1 MDIPIIQ
8 VTEEQTQMLSE
19 EYMKKMKDC
28 NLPDPC
34 KVSNSGKID
43 DVKLCTPPSPTPH
56 PPPLNLENI
65 FEYILV

>member
-8 VTEEQTQMLSE
+8 VTEEQTQMLNE
-19 EYMKKMKDC
+19 EYMKKMKDY

-43 DVKLCTPPSPTPH
+43 DVKLCTPPH
-56 PPPLNLENI
+56 PPPAPI
-65 FEYILV
+65 PPH